1 MLLVAAVF
9 FAATGDIYEDPRDP
23 GFSAQDFPRGVVV
36 LIGMFGAVLFLRT
49 LRGFRISKW
58 RIVELE
64 EIQSLLAYVVPIAVL
79 GFLYVWLLQLAQYLI
94 PTVLVTSA
102 ALMLYG
108 NRGIVRLVIVPVIGG
123 LIYYTLF
130 YGVLGL
136 FEAPGTLINYE
147 NTAYFQP
154 LREFI
159 GSR

>member
-136 FEAPGTLINYE
+136 FEAPGTLISYE

-159 GSR
+159 GSQ